1 MRREKRF
8 YSMVNGVEVD
18 RHKIILSPQIT
29 AINGIKM
36 SGTGQQM
43 ANCVIGRSSKLS
55 SIVIVSSLSHA

>member
-1 MRREKRF
+1 
-8 YSMVNGVEVD
+8 MVNGVEVD

-36 SGTGQQM
+36 SGRGQQM

-55 SIVIVSSLSHA
+55 SIVFVSSLSHV